1 MSRAERSAGKKDGD
15 QMNLDKE
22 ILQKLILEVLAEEK
36 PVQPD
41 VTRTLKKM
49 QASGIETYL
58 KTINTR
64 VEFEQFMKMVI
75 KAVPTKDTDK
85 RVVLRQII
93 GAKPEEEQS

>member
-1 MSRAERSAGKKDGD
+1 
-15 QMNLDKE
+15 MNLDKE
-22 ILQKLILEVLAEEK
+22 MLQKLILEVLAEEK

-49 QASGIETYL
+49 QASGIEPYL

-85 RVVLRQII
+85 RIVLRQII